1 MHKRSPEVTAFWAH
15 VLVENLSNLVAC
27 LYSLA
32 HVRLSGVL
40 RMGGRFR
47 PGVPAISED
56 WEEEDEEEVRAALQN
71 LAREAQEEFLEEC
84 HHRG

>member
-1 MHKRSPEVTAFWAH
+1 MHKRSPEVIAFWAH
-15 VLVENLSNLVAC
+15 VLVENLSNLVAY

-47 PGVPAISED
+47 PGALPTPED
-56 WEEEDEEEVRAALQN
+56 WEEEEVRAAL
-71 LAREAQEEFLEEC
+71 
-84 HHRG
+84 